1 MKNLLRKGLLFLCVL
16 MLAAAMTACGSD
28 DSDNSKKD
36 DKKTEETTP
45 ADDSSEDDADAA
57 DSGDSGEVDT
67 GVTADGKFKSLEG
80 FVNSDIMQQQLETQ
94 FASLE
99 GTGMSIELTADD
111 NKLIYNLTIED
122 PDLSAA
128 MDASALESYLDSQTA
143 TFEAIAAALPASVDV
158 ENPVVVVRYLDYT
171 GEEIAS
177 REFAAN

>member
-1 MKNLLRKGLLFLCVL
+1 MF
-16 MLAAAMTACGSD
+16 
-28 DSDNSKKD
+28 NS
-36 DKKTEETTP
+36 
-45 ADDSSEDDADAA
+45 
-57 DSGDSGEVDT
+57 V
-67 GVTADGKFKSLEG
+67 
-80 FVNSDIMQQQLETQ
+80 IMHQQPETQ

-99 GTGMSIELTADD
+99 GTGMSIELTADE